1 MSFQTTSRFGGER
14 KHKTDDKDFAF
25 SEPKRRKATKS
36 PKKARQEHQGSQG
49 KKDERGKET
58 RRTGEK
64 AQSNQKKKTLVSRRF
79 SEKGSKS
86 VGKGKPFRSSLPSLT

>member
-1 MSFQTTSRFGGER
+1 MTYEFKVRFKGYGPDDDMWLPASLFNRTVSFQTTSRFGEKR

-36 PKKARQEHQGSQG
+36 PKKSRQEHQGFQG

-64 AQSNQKKKTLVSRRF
+64 V
-79 SEKGSKS
+79 
-86 VGKGKPFRSSLPSLT
+86 